1 VGETNLTA
9 DERLCIH
16 LAGIVQGVGMRYFV
30 KDLAGKMGLGGFVQ
44 NTPDGRVK
52 CMVQGDKAK
61 LELFVTALK
70 NAPRGRVTDVTVEP
84 YTAVAEVFSH
94 FDIRY

>member
-1 VGETNLTA
+1 MKT

-16 LAGIVQGVGMRYFV
+16 LIGIVQGVGMRYHI
-30 KDLAGKMGLGGFVQ
+30 KDLARNMGLAGYVQ

-52 CMVQGDKAK
+52 CMVQGDRAK

-70 NAPRGRVTDVTVEP
+70 NAPRGRVTEIILEP
-84 YTAVAEVFSH
+84 NAAASEDYSD

>member
-1 VGETNLTA
+1 
-9 DERLCIH
+9 
-16 LAGIVQGVGMRYFV
+16 MRYFV

>member
-1 VGETNLTA
+1 MTD
-9 DERLCIH
+9 DERFCIH
-16 LAGIVQGVGMRYFV
+16 LIGIVQGVGMRYYV
-30 KDLAGKMGLGGFVQ
+30 KDLAGKMGLRGYVQ

-52 CMVQGDKAK
+52 CMVQGDRSK

-84 YTAVAEVFSH
+84 YAAAAEEFSH